1 MKKIDLRNTR
11 DLFLLGSSAV
21 ISLILI
27 GCLVFFAPYHHV
39 RGKGIIVSIER
50 GMSAE
55 KVYNRLSQEGAI
67 TNKFIFKIVSKIFGV
82 EHRIKAGKY
91 LFAGNFSDYDVMKII
106 ASGKSNLLVTVTIP
120 EGLTIRQIASIYHR
134 ELGVDSTEF
143 ADLAFED
150 SSAQALGI
158 PSKNLEGYL
167 FPQTYDFYYDTDP
180 IEILKRMVDE
190 FDVFFNDSLRERAA
204 QMDLSISDVMT
215 MASIVEAEA
224 RVDSERAT
232 IASVYYN
239 RLKRRIPLESDPT
252 VQYAM
257 GERTRVYY
265 KDLKIHSPFNT
276 YERLGLPPTPICS
289 PGGKSIIAALY
300 PAKTN
305 YLYFV
310 ANGRG
315 GHRFSDTY
323 DQHLRA
329 VRAYKR
335 ARAR

>member
-1 MKKIDLRNTR
+1 MNSRSSTIAAFIGGLVILACL
-11 DLFLLGSSAV
+11 LF
-21 ISLILI
+21 
-27 GCLVFFAPYHHV
+27 FMPYHQAP
-39 RGKGIIVSIER
+39 GKGIVITIER
-50 GMSAE
+50 GMSAD
-55 KVYNRLSQEGAI
+55 KVYSRLGQQDVI
-67 TNKFIFKIVSKIFGV
+67 TNKFAFKMIAKLFSV

-91 LFAGNFSDYDVMKII
+91 LFAGFFSDYEVMKII

-134 ELGVDSTEF
+134 ELGTDSAEF
-143 ADLAFED
+143 AELAFAD
-150 SSAQALGI
+150 SSAQALGV
-158 PSKNLEGYL
+158 PSKNLEGFL
-167 FPQTYDFYYDTDP
+167 FPQTYDFYYDTEP
-180 IEILKRMVDE
+180 TEILKRMVDE
-190 FDVFFNDSLRERAA
+190 FDYFFNDTLRQRAA
-204 QMDLSISDVMT
+204 RMGLSISDVMK
-215 MASIVEAEA
+215 MASIVEDEA

-232 IASVYYN
+232 VASVYYN
-239 RLKRRIPLESDPT
+239 RLRKRIPLESDPT

-265 KDLKIHSPFNT
+265 KDLKIDSPFNT
-276 YERLGLPPTPICS
+276 YTRLGLPPTPICN
-289 PGGKSIIAALY
+289 PGAKSIVAALY
-300 PAKTN
+300 PASTN

-335 ARAR
+335 IRAH